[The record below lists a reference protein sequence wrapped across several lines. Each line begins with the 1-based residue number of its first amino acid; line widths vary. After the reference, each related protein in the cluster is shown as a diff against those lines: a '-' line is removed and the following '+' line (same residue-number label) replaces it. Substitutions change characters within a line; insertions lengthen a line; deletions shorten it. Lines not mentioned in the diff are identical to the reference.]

1 MVVMGEGAVVVIRGT
16 VVVIRENG
24 CNEGQWLLLGEM
36 VVMRDSGSN
45 GGTMVVMEGDSS
57 CY

>member
-1 MVVMGEGAVVVIRGT
+1 MGEGAVFVIRGT
-16 VVVIRENG
+16 VVFIRENG

-36 VVMRDSGSN
+36 VAMRDSGSN
-45 GGTMVVMEGDSS
+45 GGTMVVMEGDSG